1 MSDAPPSAPDAA
13 EAPRRFEDA
22 LARLETIVRQLER
35 EELSLEETLRLFRE
49 GMDLYRYCSRSLE
62 EARQTVDALLT
73 GESEPRPWSPP
84 ESE

>member
-1 MSDAPPSAPDAA
+1 MSASPSSAPDPA

-49 GMDLYRYCSRSLE
+49 GMELYRYCNRSLE
-62 EARQTVDALLT
+62 EARQTVDGLLA
-73 GESEPRPWSPP
+73 GEGEPRPWSPP